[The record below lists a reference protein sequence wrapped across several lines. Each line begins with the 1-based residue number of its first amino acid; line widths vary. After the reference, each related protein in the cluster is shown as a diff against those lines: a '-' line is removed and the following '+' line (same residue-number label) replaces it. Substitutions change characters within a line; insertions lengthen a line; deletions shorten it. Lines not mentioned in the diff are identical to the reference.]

1 MELLEEEKGGL
12 CGWPARHTT
21 GSCSSL
27 KERIREMY
35 VRIKSMIER
44 LISPSGNHLMPPR
57 LCVSISDLPLP
68 ASATAYPLCICHR
81 PPCPCP
87 LSPPPPWERNQPR
100 KMLFLKFPP
109 LVHSFTAACR
119 LYALS
124 FTTQL
129 KGSYSTSMWFWE
141 GGEQLYTL

>member
-57 LCVSISDLPLP
+57 LCVSIRDLPQHTLC
-68 ASATAYPLCICHR
+68 ASATG
-81 PPCPCP
+81 PPAPAHFHHLLP
-87 LSPPPPWERNQPR
+87 GEESAKKN
-100 KMLFLKFPP
+100 
-109 LVHSFTAACR
+109 
-119 LYALS
+119 ALS
-124 FTTQL
+124 
-129 KGSYSTSMWFWE
+129 
-141 GGEQLYTL
+141 